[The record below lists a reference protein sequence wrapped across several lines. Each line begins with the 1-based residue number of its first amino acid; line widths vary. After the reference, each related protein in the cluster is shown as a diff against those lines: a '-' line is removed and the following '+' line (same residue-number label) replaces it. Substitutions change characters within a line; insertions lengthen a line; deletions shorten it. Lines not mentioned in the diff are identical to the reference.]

1 MRGRSIFY
9 RSGQFIDVLWAR
21 FGREDLSRAR
31 HFLPATAYAL
41 FLRQSPA
48 ERRHSLKVAA
58 IIDNRGPALP
68 PNERRTL
75 LQAALLHDCGK
86 SLFPL
91 RLWQRV
97 LVVCCQKSPQEVQ
110 TRLLRGPKVVSSPLR
125 LAQLHPAWGSR
136 LAHQAGLNDEVCR
149 LIAEHHQPRT
159 PLGRLL
165 AEADDRC

>member
-1 MRGRSIFY
+1 MRGWSIFY
-9 RSGQFIDVLWAR
+9 RSGQFINVLWAR
-21 FGREDLSRAR
+21 FGREDLTRAR
-31 HFLPATAYAL
+31 RFLNAPAYAL
-41 FLRQSPA
+41 FLRQAPT

-58 IIDNRGPALP
+58 LIENRGPALSADD
-68 PNERRTL
+68 RRNV

-97 LVVCCQKSPQEVQ
+97 LVVCWQKSPQAVQ
-110 TRLLRGPKVVSSPLR
+110 TRLIRGPKFVSSPLR
-125 LAQLHPAWGSR
+125 SAQRHPVWGSR
-136 LAHQAGLNDEVCR
+136 LAHQAGLNDDVCR
-149 LIAEHHQPRT
+149 LIAEHHQPQT